1 VNAVERKGR
10 GFKRRL
16 CCGPARADK
25 AAALSFKGNESP
37 VDFVF
42 PHQLFAEVND
52 FILDEFPAQLFFF
65 RTQEPHNRLIPFP
78 APGAAQFWTPSAVRS
93 DQPPARTGRCGTTR
107 HGYSIIV
114 TAHMS
119 EIATPPMMRCTE
131 DITDGGAGSTNP
143 TLQWQLRP
151 GQPAIIQPLCLCAE

>member
-78 APGAAQFWTPSAVRS
+78 APGAAQFIIPSPVNGLMCGLFQFDAIAVYVFK
-93 DQPPARTGRCGTTR
+93 AATGFAQIFSNLA
-107 HGYSIIV
+107 Y
-114 TAHMS
+114 
-119 EIATPPMMRCTE
+119 
-131 DITDGGAGSTNP
+131 
-143 TLQWQLRP
+143 
-151 GQPAIIQPLCLCAE
+151 